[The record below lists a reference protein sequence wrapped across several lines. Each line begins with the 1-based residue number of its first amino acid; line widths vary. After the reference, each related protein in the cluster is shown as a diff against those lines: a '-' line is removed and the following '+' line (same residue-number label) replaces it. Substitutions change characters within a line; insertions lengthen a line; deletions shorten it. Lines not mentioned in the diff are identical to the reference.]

1 MPRGTIILETL
12 SAPRCG
18 TTARLEVV
26 HALTLPDARWTFLG
40 GVFRPFRDRAEP
52 DTVLRRVPVDS
63 DGEFAYLAGVRRA
76 NVVFAE
82 LRNGNRD
89 GLIEAFGI
97 DVDAMKNA
105 VKIDKGDAAAGT
117 GHIHEYN
124 RIFAFSSPRT
134 R

>member
-1 MPRGTIILETL
+1 M
-12 SAPRCG
+12 
-18 TTARLEVV
+18 
-26 HALTLPDARWTFLG
+26 
-40 GVFRPFRDRAEP
+40 
-52 DTVLRRVPVDS
+52 LRRVPVDS

-76 NVVFAE
+76 YVVFAE

-89 GLIEAFGI
+89 GLLEAFGI
-97 DVDAMKNA
+97 DVGAMKNA